1 MKSSARLPG
10 FVSMVWLIAVAPALC
25 AAAGG
30 LPELPAL
37 NIDVR
42 ETSVSGISSG
52 GFMAVQFEVAHAG
65 TVKGAGIVAAGPYW
79 CAQGSSL
86 TATTACSCT
95 LDPSHTLCSV
105 SADSAR
111 VPELVAATRRF
122 ATEQRIDDPAA
133 LARHR
138 VIHFAGGQD
147 HTVPAPVVAQLG
159 RYYSAMGVP
168 PANLSARELPTAGH
182 AMPTADYGGAC
193 EVSQEPYLNRCGVD
207 AAHAILSWI
216 YGPLKPVRKKPGG
229 TLTKFDQRA
238 YVPSGAASWRSGLD
252 SSAWLY
258 VPADCAKGA
267 ACRLHIALHGCRQGQ
282 SYVPLKPLPGG
293 GVYFGTTF
301 VEHAGY
307 NRWAN
312 ANRIVVLYPQAV
324 SVPFVNPNGCWDW
337 WGYSGA
343 NYAERDGVQ
352 IATLRAMVD
361 RLTAGAAK
369 R

>member
-1 MKSSARLPG
+1 MRSSIVLRWYTG
-10 FVSMVWLIAVAPALC
+10 IVWLIAFPPALC
-25 AAAGG
+25 SAEGG
-30 LPELPAL
+30 LPRLPAL
-37 NIDVR
+37 NIDIR

-65 TVKGAGIVAAGPYW
+65 IVKGAGVVAAGPYW
-79 CAQGSSL
+79 CAQGSSI

-95 LDPSHTLCSV
+95 LDPYHTLCAV
-105 SADSAR
+105 SADSTR
-111 VPELVAATRRF
+111 VSDLAAATQRF
-122 ATEQRIDDPAA
+122 AAEGRIDDPAA

-138 VIHFAGGQD
+138 VIRFAGGQD

-159 RYYSAMGVP
+159 RYYGALGVP
-168 PANLSARELPTAGH
+168 AENLAALDLPAAGH
-182 AMPTADYGGAC
+182 AMPTPDYGGAC
-193 EVSQEPYLNRCGVD
+193 EVSQEPYINRCGVD
-207 AAHAILSWI
+207 AAEAILSWI
-216 YGPLKPVRKKPGG
+216 YGPLKPAHKKPRG
-229 TLTKFDQRA
+229 TLMKFDQRA
-238 YVPSGAASWRSGLD
+238 YLPSGATSWRSGLD
-252 SSAWLY
+252 SSAWVY

-267 ACRLHIALHGCRQGQ
+267 ACRLHVALHGCRQGQ

-307 NRWAN
+307 NRWAD
-312 ANRIVVLYPQAV
+312 ANRIVMLYPQAV
-324 SVPFVNPNGCWDW
+324 SVPFLNPNGCWDW

-361 RLTAGAAK
+361 RLTSGAAH